1 MDKKTILA
9 IVLSFL
15 VVLGYNYFFVKPQQ
29 QAQQQ
34 QSQEQAKSEQA
45 AKPTEGI
52 AEKSAPA
59 ATPAPTA
66 RIPKAEVKQQS
77 PARSITVDTPLY
89 TAVFNTRGGVITS
102 FKLKKYDR
110 ALDPGSGLVEMVD
123 VQEGMQ
129 YPLTTTFPDS
139 SLELDP
145 ADLFDTKTTSL
156 SLDDASG
163 PKQMV
168 MIYSNSAGVKVE
180 KAFTFYPDKYQ
191 LDMELRVV
199 NSSSGNMAQKALVSW
214 HEYRDPKAEDD
225 SYGRTG
231 PIYFSKK
238 EVETPDVKKLESRKF
253 IGTDISWAGYESKYF
268 IAAMIPKQPSVTGLI
283 LGKNGN
289 GLVTVALEGPKNPV
303 PPGQTTSFSYNLYLG
318 PKDYEILKSASIGLE
333 NSIDFGSWIKWLA
346 LPLLLALKFLYNFV
360 HNYGV
365 AIIIITVIIK
375 IIFWP
380 LGNKSYKSMKEM
392 QKLQPKMNELREKYK
407 NDKARL
413 NQEVMQLYKS
423 HKVNPMGGCLPML
436 IQIPVFFGLYKTL
449 LYSIEL
455 RHAPF
460 MFWIQDL
467 SAKDPYYI
475 TPIIMGATMFW
486 QQKITPTM
494 GDPMQAKLML
504 LMPIVFTFLFLNFPS
519 GLVIYWLFNNILSIG
534 QQYYVNRTIT

>member
-1 MDKKTILA
+1 MDKRTILA

-29 QAQQQ
+29 QAQKPPQQ
-34 QSQEQAKSEQA
+34 QSQEQAKSEQGA
-45 AKPTEGI
+45 TT
-52 AEKSAPA
+52 AEKPAPA
-59 ATPAPTA
+59 AAPATA
-66 RIPKAEVKQQS
+66 ARLPKAEVKQQVQS
-77 PARSITVDTPLY
+77 RSITVDSPLY
-89 TAVFNTRGGVITS
+89 TAVFNTRGGVLTS

-110 ALDPGSGLVEMVD
+110 TLDPASGLIEMVD

-129 YPLTTTFPDS
+129 YPLTVTFPDS
-139 SLELDP
+139 SLDVDP
-145 ADLFDTKTTSL
+145 ADIYESKITSL
-156 SLDDASG
+156 NLDDVSG

-168 MIYSNSAGVKVE
+168 LTYSNPAGVKVE
-180 KAFTFYPDKYQ
+180 KAFTFYPDKYEID
-191 LDMELRVV
+191 LELRVV
-199 NSSSGNMAQKALVSW
+199 NSSSGNLAQKAMLTW
-214 HEYRDPKAEDD
+214 NEYRDPKAEDD

-238 EVETPDVKKLESRKF
+238 EIETPDPKKLESRKF
-253 IGTDISWAGYESKYF
+253 VGTDMSWAGYESKYF
-268 IAAMIPKQPSVTGLI
+268 IAAMIPKQPSLTGLV
-283 LGKNGN
+283 LGNSS
-289 GLVTVALEGPKNPV
+289 GLITVALEGPKNPV
-303 PPGQTTSFSYNLYLG
+303 PPGQTTSFNYNLYLG
-318 PKDYEILKSASIGLE
+318 PKDYAILKSAAVGLE
-333 NSIDFGSWIKWLA
+333 NSIDFGSWMKWMA

-360 HNYGV
+360 HNYGL
-365 AIIIITVIIK
+365 AIVILTVIIK

-392 QKLQPKMNELREKYK
+392 QKLQPKMTELREKYK

-423 HKVNPMGGCLPML
+423 HKVNPMGGCLPMV
-436 IQIPVFFGLYKTL
+436 IQIPVFFGLYKAL

-460 MFWIQDL
+460 IFWLQDL

-486 QQKITPTM
+486 QQKMTPTV

-504 LMPIVFTFLFLNFPS
+504 LMPVVFTFLFLNFPS

-534 QQYYVNRTIT
+534 QQYYVNKTMA

>member
-15 VVLGYNYFFVKPQQ
+15 VVLGYNYFFVKPKPPAQQPAQQ
-29 QAQQQ
+29 QAQ
-34 QSQEQAKSEQA
+34 EQAKTEQGA
-45 AKPTEGI
+45 QVAGKP
-52 AEKSAPA
+52 APA
-59 ATPAPTA
+59 VAVQL
-66 RIPKAEVKQQS
+66 PKSEVKAQAQ
-77 PARSITVDTPLY
+77 ARDITVDSPLY
-89 TAVFNTRGGVITS
+89 TAVFNTRGGVLTS

-110 ALDPGSGLVEMVD
+110 TLDPGSGLIEMVD
-123 VQEGMQ
+123 VQQGMQ

-139 SLELDP
+139 SLDVDP
-145 ADLFDTKTTSL
+145 AGIYASKITSL
-156 SLDDASG
+156 NLDNETG
-163 PKQMV
+163 PKQIV
-168 MIYSNSAGVKVE
+168 LTYSDPSGVKVE

-191 LDMELRVV
+191 IDLELRVV
-199 NSSSGNMAQKALVSW
+199 NSSSSNLAEKALLVW
-214 HEYRDPKAEDD
+214 NEYRDPKAEDD

-238 EVETPDVKKLESRKF
+238 EVETPDVNKLESRKF
-253 IGTDISWAGYESKYF
+253 VGTDISWAGYESKYF
-268 IAAMIPKQPSVTGLI
+268 ISAMIPKQPSVTGLV
-283 LGKNGN
+283 LGKNAS
-289 GLVTVALEGPKNPV
+289 GLVSVALEGPKNPV
-303 PPGQTTSFSYNLYLG
+303 PPGQTTSFSYNIYLG
-318 PKDYEILKSASIGLE
+318 PKDYEILKAAAVGLE

-346 LPLLLALKFLYNFV
+346 LPMLLALKFLFNFV
-360 HNYGV
+360 HNYGL
-365 AIIIITVIIK
+365 AIIIITVVIK

-392 QKLQPKMNELREKYK
+392 QKLQPLMTELREKYK

-413 NQEVMQLYKS
+413 NQEVMQLYKR
-423 HKVNPMGGCLPML
+423 HKVNPLGGCLPMV

-455 RHAPF
+455 RHAPLI
-460 MFWIQDL
+460 FWIQDL

-486 QQKITPTM
+486 QQKMTPTV

-504 LMPIVFTFLFLNFPS
+504 FMPVVFTFLFLSFPS

-534 QQYYVNRTIT
+534 QQYYVNKTMA